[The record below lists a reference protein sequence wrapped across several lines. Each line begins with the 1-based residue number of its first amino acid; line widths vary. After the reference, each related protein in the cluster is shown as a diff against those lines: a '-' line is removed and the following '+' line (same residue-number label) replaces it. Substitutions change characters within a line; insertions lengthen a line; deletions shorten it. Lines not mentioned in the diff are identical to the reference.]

1 MARDNPTQL
10 ILTAEDAA
18 GSRLDVF
25 LAQALPRFS
34 RSALHR
40 LIKSGDIWVNGAI
53 AKASYKIEEG
63 DTVELRALPPETQLP
78 DDLVPTPFPLDIL
91 YEDASLIV
99 INKPAGLIVH
109 PGAGTR
115 GKVTLVAAV
124 LAHLGLNRAEDL
136 PGEAGRPG
144 VVHRLDK
151 DTSGVIVLAK
161 TTAAHRHLATQFKNK
176 TNLREYVALL
186 NGAMDEE
193 SIEIESYLYRDPRN
207 RTRFT
212 SLSMEDYLMQDNEGK
227 DMQSYRYAKTH
238 FTCRKVYGKKLTLAL
253 IRLTTGRTH
262 QIRIHAK
269 TLGWPVVGDAT
280 YGPEVV
286 RLPPTFPE
294 PIREAVADISR
305 QLLHARRLGFE
316 HPETGQKMAFEAAIP
331 QDFRAVLELLEKHKE
346 P

>member
-1 MARDNPTQL
+1 MARDNPTPF

-40 LIKSGDIWVNGAI
+40 LIKAGDVKVNGI
-53 AKASYKIEEG
+53 VAKASYKIEFG
-63 DTVELRALPPETQLP
+63 DKLELESLPPETLLP
-78 DDLVPTPFPLDIL
+78 DDLVPIAYPLDIL
-91 YEDASLIV
+91 FEDDSLIV

-115 GKVTLVAAV
+115 GKPTLVAAV
-124 LAHLGLNRAEDL
+124 LGHLGLRKSADL
-136 PGEAGRPG
+136 PGEEGRPG

-151 DTSGVIVLAK
+151 DTSGAIVVAK
-161 TTAAHRHLATQFKNK
+161 TASAHRHLAAQFKNK

-186 NGAMDEE
+186 NGAMDQEN
-193 SIEIESYLYRDPRN
+193 IEIESYLYRDPRN

-212 SLSMEDYLMQDNEGK
+212 SMSAEEYARKDVEGEDL
-227 DMQSYRYAKTH
+227 QSYRYAKTN
-238 FTCRKVYGKKLTLAL
+238 FSCRKVYGLKLTLAL

-262 QIRIHAK
+262 QIRVHAK
-269 TLGWPVVGDAT
+269 TLGWPVVGDAV

-286 RLPPTFPE
+286 RLPPSFPE
-294 PIREAVADISR
+294 PIRQAIEDVSR

-316 HPETGQKMAFEAAIP
+316 HPETGQKLAFEAPIP
-331 QDFRAVLELLEKHKE
+331 QDFRAVLELLEKHKDQ
-346 P
+346 

>member
-10 ILTAEDAA
+10 ILTAEGAT

-25 LAQALPRFS
+25 LAQALPHFS

-40 LIKSGDIWVNGAI
+40 LIKAGEVKVNGVI
-53 AKASYKIEEG
+53 AKASYKVEDG
-63 DTVELRALPPETQLP
+63 DQLDLQSLPPDMEKAE
-78 DDLVPTPFPLDIL
+78 DLVPTPLPLHIL
-91 YEDASLIV
+91 YEDQALIV

-115 GKVTLVAAV
+115 GKPTLVAAV
-124 LAHLGLNRAEDL
+124 LAHLGLQRAEDL
-136 PGEAGRPG
+136 PGEADRPG

-161 TTAAHRHLATQFKNK
+161 TAAAHRHLAAQFKNK
-176 TNLREYVALL
+176 TNLREYVTLL
-186 NGAMDEE
+186 NGAMDREE
-193 SIEIESYLYRDPRN
+193 IEIESYLYRDPRN

-212 SLSMEDYLMQDNEGK
+212 SMSMEDYLMKDNEGG
-227 DMQSYRYAKTH
+227 DMESYRYAKTN
-238 FTCRKVYGKKLTLAL
+238 FSARKVYGRKLTLAL
-253 IRLTTGRTH
+253 VRLTTGRTH
-262 QIRIHAK
+262 QIRVHAK
-269 TLGWPVVGDAT
+269 TLGWPVVGDVV

-294 PIREAVADISR
+294 PIRLAVEEVSR

-316 HPETGQKMAFEAAIP
+316 HPETGQKMAFEAPIP
-331 QDFRAVLELLEKHKE
+331 QDFRAVLELLEKHRDQ
-346 P
+346 